1 MLADVGSGDD
11 HLGLADVVVLEEDDL
26 EEITNILVVVD
37 NGADSVDQVNDLLS
51 HPVARGSLATED
63 GDSGLELLPLLRR
76 GSLESKIAVDD
87 TEDVHLLTL
96 VLVDTLDLN
105 VKEGRGVDIDTGG
118 LLDMLGKAD
127 LVGILDLGPLL
138 TEVLVILVM
147 LNLGQ
152 LSQVLEEVL
161 ATGLAGDELG
171 EARVGL
177 VEPSAGSDTVG
188 HVGELVGAEDLDEV
202 LEDGGLDEIGVQLSN
217 TVDLVRT
224 NNSQVSHADHLGLGL
239 LDDGDAGKHITILGE
254 LALDALEE
262 EQVDVV
268 DKLEVAGQEMLE
280 QGDGPLLESLGKDG
294 VVGVTESA
302 GDDVPSLLPVKA
314 LEINEDTL
322 ELDNSQSRVGVVEL
336 DSNLVREL
344 LPWALGLLETADDV
358 VEGSGN
364 PEVLL
369 LQTKLLSAVKVVVGV
384 KHSADGLSTLLIS
397 NRVLVVTAI
406 ELLEVELSAGSLAG
420 PESQVVGRRSGV
432 TGNGDIVGD
441 GLDDLAALPGSDGL
455 AVVIGALG
463 DMAVELDID
472 GDIVAGKLPGVEVEP
487 VVWHLDLVAVDDLLL
502 EDTVA
507 VPEAVTPGRVV
518 EGSQTVEE
526 AGSETAE
533 TTVSESSIV
542 LLLDDILDSEAEV
555 GETSLGY
562 VFLAD
567 VEHGVVE
574 STAHEEL

>member
-1 MLADVGSGDD
+1 MLAEIRRGND
-11 HLGLADVVVLEEDDL
+11 HLGLADVVILEEDDL
-26 EEITNILVVVD
+26 EQITNLLVVVD
-37 NGADSVDQVNDLLS
+37 NGSNSVDQVYNLLG
-51 HPVARGSLATED
+51 HPVARSSLATKD
-63 GDSGLELLPLLRR
+63 GDFGLELLPLLRR
-76 GSLESKIAVDD
+76 ERLEGKIAVDD
-87 TEDVHLLTL
+87 TKDVHLLAL
-96 VLVDTLDLN
+96 VLVDTLDLD
-105 VKEGRGVDIDTGG
+105 VKEGRWVDIDTGG
-118 LLDMLGKAD
+118 LLDVLGQAD

-138 TEVLVILVM
+138 TEVGIVLVVLD
-147 LNLGQ
+147 LGQ
-152 LSQVLEEVL
+152 LGQILEEVL

-188 HVGELVGAEDLDEV
+188 DVGELVGAKDLNEV

-224 NNSQVSHADHLGLGL
+224 NNSQVSHADHLGLSL
-239 LDDGDAGKHITILGE
+239 LNDGDATKHIAVLGE
-254 LALDALEE
+254 LALDGLEE

-268 DKLEVAGQEMLE
+268 DELEVAGQEMLE

-294 VVGVTESA
+294 VVGVTESVS
-302 GDDVPSLLPVKA
+302 DDAPGLIPIKA
-314 LEINEDTL
+314 LEIDENTL
-322 ELDNSQSRVGVVEL
+322 ELNNSQSRVGVVQL
-336 DSNLVREL
+336 DGNLFGEL
-344 LPWALGLLETADDV
+344 LPRALGLLESTDNI

-369 LQTKLLSAVKVVVGV
+369 LETKLLSAVEVVVGV
-384 KHSADGLSTLLIS
+384 KHGADGLSTLLVS
-397 NRVLVVTAI
+397 DRVLVVAAI

-420 PESQVVGRRSGV
+420 PQSQVVGRRSGIA
-432 TGNGDIVGD
+432 GNGDIVSD
-441 GLDDLAALPGSDGL
+441 SLDDLAAIPGSDGL
-455 AVVIGALG
+455 AVVISPLG
-463 DMAVELDID
+463 DMAVELNID
-472 GDIVAGKLPGVEVEP
+472 SDIVTRELPGVEVEP
-487 VVWHLDLVAVDDLLL
+487 VVWHLDLVSVDDLLL

-542 LLLDDILDSEAEV
+542 LLFDDILDSEAEL
-555 GETSLGY
+555 GETSLGH
-562 VFLAD
+562 VLLSD

-574 STAHEEL
+574 GTAHEEL